1 VRQSPLPEAI
11 GSNRHCEDRDVRGNP
26 EWFHLEFLDCFTR
39 HMAGFAMTGQG
50 SGHDAKAMTV
60 APTPSR
66 LRVFASSREKIPSPW
81 GAGVPIKGVEHPP
94 LDPLAL
100 HAVFDSLQGRGG
112 SARNGPST
120 ILRMV
125 PLPIECN
132 GEDHTF
138 ASPRL
143 CVNQISYPA
152 QFRYP
157 PRHANP
163 YRRAS
168 FFFARPSG
176 RAVFLYQNR
185 VPCGPSRRICAK
197 PDRAQRRTAKP
208 GKPAASLAQK
218 PRESSRLAEF
228 CGFTQN

>member
-1 VRQSPLPEAI
+1 
-11 GSNRHCEDRDVRGNP
+11 
-26 EWFHLEFLDCFTR
+26 
-39 HMAGFAMTGQG
+39 M
-50 SGHDAKAMTV
+50 
-60 APTPSR
+60 
-66 LRVFASSREKIPSPW
+66 
-81 GAGVPIKGVEHPP
+81 PIKGVEHPP

-138 ASPRL
+138 ASLRL

-197 PDRAQRRTAKP
+197 PGQAQQALRSPADPPQASPKCLANPRDSRSSAGLRKINLFPSLLFWLIEFAP
-208 GKPAASLAQK
+208 GPLTGGSPDATLDYKGVCP
-218 PRESSRLAEF
+218 
-228 CGFTQN
+228 CVCC